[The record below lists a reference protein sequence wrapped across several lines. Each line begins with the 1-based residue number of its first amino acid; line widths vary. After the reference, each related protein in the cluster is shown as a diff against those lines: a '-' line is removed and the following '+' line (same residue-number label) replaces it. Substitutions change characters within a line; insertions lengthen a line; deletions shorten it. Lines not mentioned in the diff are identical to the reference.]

1 MSGKSLFRV
10 IMLCVGISGFI
21 MVSLGTVLL
30 VLQSPMTILTTGL
43 IVFGTGHLVV
53 LGCPN
58 PEKRILLFMILLNL
72 ATVFLIISGLTAYL
86 EAEGFS
92 RAAGIACLILGLLIQ
107 AACNIFLAAWLLSG
121 TSTEKP
127 EGEGQNSD
135 SKLFDN
141 YLDAL
146 IQSKLIR
153 HRNKFRKD

>member
-30 VLQSPMTILTTGL
+30 VLQSPMTILTIGL

-72 ATVFLIISGLTAYL
+72 ATVFLIISGLAAYL
-86 EAEGFS
+86 ETDGFF
-92 RAAGIACLILGLLIQ
+92 RAAGIACLVLGLLIH
-107 AACNIFLAAWLLSG
+107 AACNIILTAWLLSG

-146 IQSKLIR
+146 IQAKLIR